1 MYLFFSE
8 GKTMM
13 SIFTAIINIFSK
25 GGERSAVI
33 SLLFVL
39 SRVDRATI
47 HSEMTKVR
55 KHLLLAGA
63 CYL

>member
-1 MYLFFSE
+1 
-8 GKTMM
+8 MM